1 MGATMIAGITK
12 GQDLFR
18 LVDDDPGA
26 ELTAG
31 ILAPG
36 GYGKTAVLDAVRTA
50 YRSAGVA
57 VVDASEIGDEPTPP
71 DAAIVVDDAHAL
83 DPAVLQRVTSLAERR
98 GTRLLVAFRPWP
110 RPRGLAGLTAVLRR
124 SRPLVVLEPLDGV
137 EIERRA
143 TAVLGTPASVELV
156 AMLAA
161 ETAGHPTLVDLVLR
175 TLQEMQLPV
184 RGTHVQVPSQVVEEL
199 SQDLDELPD
208 DERAVLH
215 AVAAGARLE
224 TQVIA
229 GLLSKDVEHVGELIQ
244 QARATGFLRPDGQP
258 LPLIREA
265 ILAGAPADRTR
276 QVRLALLDSWL
287 ARSAHTSIDIVDVAC
302 ALADDGVRDPRVARV
317 LEQAGDAALSDDP
330 AAALDHYDAALAAGA
345 DRGLLAVHRAEA
357 AARIGRFDLALQIT
371 DTVLSDPT
379 AANMAGAVDVA
390 ASVLAQRGLLH
401 RSAELYQWLGTDRM
415 SSGGALAALAMLG
428 IGAHNDAQRLLAVTA
443 GNGGAPTMVAGA
455 QTLMAQGVWESVAGS
470 ATASLSTLSRSSTLL
485 EPAGPAALLPDTPA
499 ALTALVAICVG
510 ELDIAESALRRAIAA
525 DMGGTLAA
533 PRHALLLAWVAML
546 RGQSAAARRLI
557 AEVIDASPTLEPRDE
572 LFLQALQVGL
582 ARRASDVPAL
592 VGAWSSAREAI
603 VRHPVDLFALL
614 PLGELSVAAAR
625 LGEGERMS
633 AHVDQA
639 WSLLSGLGEPVVWAT
654 PLHWYGVHAAIL
666 AGRPDALEP
675 HAKALVRAARS
686 SHVAGV
692 LATAGSAWMHVL
704 AGEVNPAAVH
714 QAARGLQDLGL
725 AWDASRLLAQAA
737 ARSTDRR
744 ATTSLLQAA
753 RALQD
758 SEAAAAIGETGDDT
772 AKRDGASGQPAMRL
786 SPREIEVA
794 QLLLSNRTYR
804 EIGDQLFISP
814 KTVEHHVAR
823 IKQRIG
829 ATDRSELFARLRV
842 ALADRRLP

>member
-1 MGATMIAGITK
+1 
-12 GQDLFR
+12 
-18 LVDDDPGA
+18 
-26 ELTAG
+26 
-31 ILAPG
+31 
-36 GYGKTAVLDAVRTA
+36 
-50 YRSAGVA
+50 
-57 VVDASEIGDEPTPP
+57 
-71 DAAIVVDDAHAL
+71 
-83 DPAVLQRVTSLAERR
+83 
-98 GTRLLVAFRPWP
+98 
-110 RPRGLAGLTAVLRR
+110 
-124 SRPLVVLEPLDGV
+124 
-137 EIERRA
+137 
-143 TAVLGTPASVELV
+143 
-156 AMLAA
+156 
-161 ETAGHPTLVDLVLR
+161 
-175 TLQEMQLPV
+175 
-184 RGTHVQVPSQVVEEL
+184 
-199 SQDLDELPD
+199 
-208 DERAVLH
+208 
-215 AVAAGARLE
+215 
-224 TQVIA
+224 
-229 GLLSKDVEHVGELIQ
+229 
-244 QARATGFLRPDGQP
+244 
-258 LPLIREA
+258 
-265 ILAGAPADRTR
+265 
-276 QVRLALLDSWL
+276 
-287 ARSAHTSIDIVDVAC
+287 
-302 ALADDGVRDPRVARV
+302 
-317 LEQAGDAALSDDP
+317 
-330 AAALDHYDAALAAGA
+330 
-345 DRGLLAVHRAEA
+345 
-357 AARIGRFDLALQIT
+357 
-371 DTVLSDPT
+371 
-379 AANMAGAVDVA
+379 
-390 ASVLAQRGLLH
+390 
-401 RSAELYQWLGTDRM
+401 
-415 SSGGALAALAMLG
+415 
-428 IGAHNDAQRLLAVTA
+428 
-443 GNGGAPTMVAGA
+443 MVAGA

-592 VGAWSSAREAI
+592 VGAWSAAREAI

-639 WSLLSGLGEPVVWAT
+639 WSLLAGLGEPVVWAT

-704 AGEVNPAAVH
+704 AGEVNPDAVH

-737 ARSTDRR
+737 ARSTDRK
-744 ATTSLLQAA
+744 AITSLLQAA

-772 AKRDGASGQPAMRL
+772 AKRDGASGQPATRL